1 MDTIGDLLRR
11 KREAMGLNLQQI
23 EDETNM
29 RWKYLEALEQGNY
42 HVIPGE
48 AYVKG
53 FLRNYAAFLELD
65 SEEILRMYKEQHEKK
80 PVENVPQEQPI
91 KKEKSRKRPNN
102 KQNNKPILFI
112 GAALALLIVA
122 GVIFANQ
129 GDEVEG
135 PGQVEQKPTPQQNT
149 GSDPQPSPNTN
160 GNPSPSPAPK
170 PEPKPDTDP
179 PVAQA
184 PEKNVLILK
193 ATNGRCWIRVEVDG
207 TNVYEGH
214 LNLGDSKEFS
224 GKTLKVRYGNA
235 GAIRV
240 TLNGEDLGAPGPMG
254 MPEDKE
260 YGN

>member
-1 MDTIGDLLRR
+1 
-11 KREAMGLNLQQI
+11 MGLNLQQI

-42 HVIPGE
+42 QVIPGE

-65 SEEILRMYKEQHEKK
+65 SEEILRIYKEQQEKK
-80 PVENVPQEQPI
+80 PVETLPQEQPI
-91 KKEKSRKRPNN
+91 KKKKSRSKPN
-102 KQNNKPILFI
+102 KKPLLFVSM
-112 GAALALLIVA
+112 AAFALLIVA
-122 GVIFANQ
+122 SVILANQ
-129 GDEVEG
+129 GEEVEG
-135 PGQVEQKPTPQQNT
+135 PGLVDQKPTPQQNT
-149 GSDPQPSPNTN
+149 GSDPKPVPNS
-160 GNPSPSPAPK
+160 SPSPAPK
-170 PEPKPDTDP
+170 PEPQPQPHTDP
-179 PVAQA
+179 PVAQG
-184 PEKNVLILK
+184 PDKNVLVLK
-193 ATNGRCWIRVEVDG
+193 AANGRCWIRVESDG

-224 GKTLKVRYGNA
+224 GKTFKVRYGNA

-254 MPEDKE
+254 MPQDKE